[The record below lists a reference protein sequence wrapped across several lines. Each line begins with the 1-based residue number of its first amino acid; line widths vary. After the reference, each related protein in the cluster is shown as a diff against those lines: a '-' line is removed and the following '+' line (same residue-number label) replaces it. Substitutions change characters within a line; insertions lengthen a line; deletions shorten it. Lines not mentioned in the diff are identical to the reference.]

1 MGIYYFINKDG
12 SKQEIKNVHEDKN
25 SIPPFYLSAFDGIE
39 GMNYVGVRRV
49 SPADLLKF
57 GEVFS
62 EAPHEQMRSRTD
74 ASEEL
79 TAKINS
85 EGFDGARL
93 IVVEEIDGKYV
104 ILGGY
109 GRRDYCLPRYSSILV
124 YVFKQD
130 VYDVNDT
137 IDVIDSLN
145 GVNDVAERITIEDII
160 RAAETKIK
168 LNGGG
173 NLVPGEDNSEETIN
187 RWFVRCKFDKQ
198 FKGLDGGPGGL
209 STARTHIMRI
219 FGNQRPEEV
228 GLTPMKGKDQRNYAV
243 LLQSKADEIALA
255 SDEKGVK
262 WISLDVSSGSTT
274 NAANTAK
281 NVLDALTEYDEV
293 RIVIGTNT
301 QQHVHEALWNR
312 FIVPKAV
319 FKNLNLTASSVLSI
333 FGHDDVVSD
342 AHWEDKVTLW
352 TFANLKS
359 ERDDKNATNP
369 YGFSWHVT
377 KRSLAWLEKEAA
389 KNQNKAKYN
398 RWVIKAA

>member
-12 SKQEIKNVHEDKN
+12 SKQKINNVHEDKN
-25 SIPPFYLSAFDGIE
+25 SIPPFYLDAFDGIE
-39 GMNYVGVRRV
+39 GMKYVGVDRV

-57 GEVFS
+57 GEAFPK
-62 EAPHEQMRSRTD
+62 APHDQMRSRTE

-109 GRRDYCLPRYSSILV
+109 GRRDYCLERYSTILV

-130 VYDVNDT
+130 EYDVNDT
-137 IDVIDSLN
+137 IDAIDSLN
-145 GVNDVAERITIEDII
+145 GVNDVAERITIEDVI
-160 RAAETKIK
+160 RAAETKIE
-168 LNGGG
+168 LNGGS
-173 NLVPGEDNSEETIN
+173 LVPGEDNNEETIN

-198 FKGLDGGPGGL
+198 FKGLDGGTGGL
-209 STARTHIMRI
+209 SKARTHIMRI
-219 FGNQRPEEV
+219 FGNQSPEEM
-228 GLTPMKGKDQRNYAV
+228 GLTPMKGKDQRDYTK
-243 LLQSKADEIALA
+243 LLQSKADEKSL
-255 SDEKGVK
+255 DDGEKIK

-281 NVLDALTEYDEV
+281 NILDALTDYDEV
-293 RIVIGTNT
+293 RVVIGTNT
-301 QQHVHEALWNR
+301 QERVHDAEWHR

-319 FKNLNLTASSVLSI
+319 FSNLNLTASSVLSL
-333 FGHDDVVSD
+333 FGYNEAVSD

-352 TFANLKS
+352 TFANLKL

-369 YGFSWHVT
+369 YGFNWPVT

-389 KNQNKAKYN
+389 KGQNKAKYN
-398 RWVIKAA
+398 RWSKKAA